1 MPRDVAG
8 SDEDYGWK
16 TTKISTG
23 GLTFFVRF
31 FRTRGNYNLEVV
43 LKSTTK
49 EASNWTVDA
58 KFVSLDNNGAPIRSI
73 FSPRPISDDNRPLF
87 CLTGSQ
93 EALANVWKLDEA
105 SNSFVIKYKLKI
117 VKARNE

>member
-1 MPRDVAG
+1 MSTCEDTQGGNPRGSRFLVPRDVAG

-43 LKSTTK
+43 LKSTNHQGGL
-49 EASNWTVDA
+49 E
-58 KFVSLDNNGAPIRSI
+58 LD
-73 FSPRPISDDNRPLF
+73 
-87 CLTGSQ
+87 C
-93 EALANVWKLDEA
+93 
-105 SNSFVIKYKLKI
+105 
-117 VKARNE
+117 